1 MARERQAP
9 AWRVTETKV
18 RRHYTRQAGAWRS
31 QGEEGD
37 PMDASS
43 EITGLVAGLSQ
54 ISDDVGMKFGGLS
67 AEQLNWKPSLESW
80 SVGQCLD
87 HLINSNRPYI
97 TIVDEALTGNRPT
110 RAIERIPVLPGL
122 FGKLLI
128 KSLDPKSVR
137 KLKAPSKFQP
147 ASSNVPGTIVSDF
160 VKQQSE
166 VAARMEAAK
175 RLNPDRVIITSPALS
190 VITYSMLDAFRV
202 IVTHERRHFAQA
214 ERVIQ
219 NPHFPG
225 AN

>member
-1 MARERQAP
+1 
-9 AWRVTETKV
+9 
-18 RRHYTRQAGAWRS
+18 
-31 QGEEGD
+31 
-37 PMDASS
+37 MDASS
-43 EITGLVAGLSQ
+43 EITELVAGLSQ
-54 ISDDVGMKFGGLS
+54 ISDDVRTKFGRLS
-67 AEQLNWKPSLESW
+67 AEQINWKPGPESW

-97 TIVDEALTGNRPT
+97 TIVDETLSGQRST
-110 RAIERIPVLPGL
+110 RVIERIPILPGF

-137 KLKAPSKFQP
+137 KLKAPTKFQP

-160 VKQQSE
+160 VKQQAE

-175 RLNPDRVIITSPALS
+175 RISPERIIITSPALS

-214 ERVIQ
+214 ERVMQ